1 MSKPLIGEYALYEP
15 KDAEECIRADFE
27 AKWGYPPDIVVCTG
41 GGWLVGPLVDSERI
55 DKAGLLSK

>member
-27 AKWGYPPDIVVCTG
+27 AKRGHTPAIVTPTG
-41 GGWLVGPLVDSERI
+41 GGWLVGPLVNHEQI
-55 DKAGLLSK
+55 DKAELRSK